1 MTTNKKFLS
10 FINTMTFKFQF
21 QDHYFKQAKKE
32 WYKARSA
39 FKLEEIQNKFHLFDK
54 QTKVIMDIGCAPGSR
69 IQYAV
74 NFMNKNNISDYKI
87 LGIDI
92 QDVNLNLP
100 GVTTYKAD
108 IQDVDHIK
116 EILAENH
123 IEKVDLIQSDMA
135 PNTMGVRDV
144 DAMRLFELLEYVKPI
159 IKNLLKPDGKFVIK
173 LFMGPGFEE
182 FIKEMKDIFG
192 GKHIKTLKPDAC
204 RKESKEIYVI
214 KF

>member
-1 MTTNKKFLS
+1 
-10 FINTMTFKFQF
+10 MTFKFNV

-54 QTKVIMDIGCAPGSR
+54 HTKTIMDIGCAPWSW
-69 IQYAV
+69 IQYVV
-74 NFMNKNNISDYKI
+74 NFMNKNHIADYKI

-100 GVTTYKAD
+100 GVKTYKAD

-116 EILAENH
+116 DILTENH
-123 IEKVDLIQSDMA
+123 IEKVDVIQCDMA
-135 PNTMGVRDV
+135 PNTMGVKDV

-182 FIKEMKDIFG
+182 FIKEMKDEFG

-214 KF
+214 RF

>member
-1 MTTNKKFLS
+1 
-10 FINTMTFKFQF
+10 
-21 QDHYFKQAKKE
+21 
-32 WYKARSA
+32 
-39 FKLEEIQNKFHLFDK
+39 
-54 QTKVIMDIGCAPGSR
+54 MDIGCAPGSR

-74 NFMNKNNISDYKI
+74 NVMKKNNISDYKI

-116 EILAENH
+116 EILAENK

-173 LFMGPGFEE
+173 LFM
-182 FIKEMKDIFG
+182 
-192 GKHIKTLKPDAC
+192 
-204 RKESKEIYVI
+204 
-214 KF
+214 

>member
-1 MTTNKKFLS
+1 MVKFE
-10 FINTMTFKFQF
+10 F
-21 QDHYFKQAKKE
+21 QDHYFKKAKKE

-39 FKLEEIQNKFHLFDK
+39 FKLEEIQKKFHLFDK
-54 QTKVIMDIGCAPGSR
+54 DTKTIMDIGCAPGSR

-74 NFMNKNNISDYKI
+74 NIMNRNHISDYKI

-100 GVTTYKAD
+100 GVKTYKAD

-123 IEKVDLIQSDMA
+123 MEKVDLIQSDMA
-135 PNTMGVRDV
+135 PNTIWVKDV
-144 DAMRLFELLEYVKPI
+144 EAMRLFELLDYVKPI
-159 IKNLLKPDGKFVIK
+159 LKNLLKPEGKFVIK
-173 LFMGPGFEE
+173 VFMGPGFEE
-182 FIKEMKDIFG
+182 FVKEMKDIFG

-204 RKESKEIYVI
+204 RKESKAIYVI
-214 KF
+214 KI

>member
-1 MTTNKKFLS
+1 MVKFE
-10 FINTMTFKFQF
+10 F
-21 QDHYFKQAKKE
+21 QDHYFKKAKKE
-32 WYKARSA
+32 GYKARSV

-54 QTKVIMDIGCAPGSR
+54 DTKTIMDIGCAPGSR

-74 NFMNKNNISDYKI
+74 NLMNKSHISDYKI

-92 QDVNLNLP
+92 QDVHLNLP
-100 GVTTYKAD
+100 GVVTYKAD

-135 PNTMGVRDV
+135 PNTIGVKDV

-159 IKNLLKPDGKFVIK
+159 LKNLLKPEGKFVIK
-173 LFMGPGFEE
+173 VFMGPGFEE
-182 FIKEMKDIFG
+182 FVKEMKDIF
-192 GKHIKTLKPDAC
+192 
-204 RKESKEIYVI
+204 
-214 KF
+214 

>member
-1 MTTNKKFLS
+1 MTAKFE
-10 FINTMTFKFQF
+10 F

-54 QTKVIMDIGCAPGSR
+54 QTKIVMDIGCAPGSW

-74 NFMNKNNISDYKI
+74 NFMNKNHIPDYKI

-100 GVTTYKAD
+100 WVKTYKAD

-204 RKESKEIYVI
+204 RKESKEIYII

>member
-1 MTTNKKFLS
+1 MVTTFD
-10 FINTMTFKFQF
+10 F
-21 QDHYFKQAKKE
+21 QDHYFKKAKKE
-32 WYKARSA
+32 GYKARSA

-54 QTKVIMDIGCAPGSR
+54 HTKTIMDIGCAPGSR

-74 NFMNKNNISDYKI
+74 NIMNKSHISDYKI

-100 GVTTYKAD
+100 GVITYKAD

-116 EILAENH
+116 EILAENK

-135 PNTMGVRDV
+135 PNTIGVKDV

-159 IKNLLKPDGKFVIK
+159 LKNLLKPEGKFVIK
-173 LFMGPGFEE
+173 VFMWPWFEE
-182 FIKEMKDIFG
+182 FVKEMKDMFG
-192 GKHIKTLKPDAC
+192 GKHIKTLKPAAC

-214 KF
+214 KI

>member
-1 MTTNKKFLS
+1 M
-10 FINTMTFKFQF
+10 FKFEF
-21 QDHYFKQAKKE
+21 QDYYFKKAKKE
-32 WYKARSA
+32 GYKARSA
-39 FKLEEIQNKFHLFDK
+39 FKLEEIQEKFHLFDK
-54 QTKVIMDIGCAPGSR
+54 QTKIIMDIGCAPGSR

-74 NFMNKNNISDYKI
+74 GQMKKNHISDYKI
-87 LGIDI
+87 FGIDI
-92 QDVNLNLP
+92 QDVNLNLH

-116 EILAENH
+116 EILTENK
-123 IEKVDLIQSDMA
+123 IQQVDLIQSDMA

-159 IKNLLKPDGKFVIK
+159 IKNFLKPDGKFVIK

-192 GKHIKTLKPDAC
+192 GKHIKTLKPAAC

-214 KF
+214 KI

>member
-1 MTTNKKFLS
+1 MTAKFE
-10 FINTMTFKFQF
+10 F

-54 QTKVIMDIGCAPGSR
+54 QTKIIMDIGCAPGSR

-74 NFMNKNNISDYKI
+74 NFMNKNKITDYKI

-92 QDVNLNLP
+92 QDANLNLP

-108 IQDVDHIK
+108 IQDVDRIQ

-159 IKNLLKPDGKFVIK
+159 IKNLLKPEGKFVIK
-173 LFMGPGFEE
+173 LFMGPGFEQ
-182 FIKEMKDIFG
+182 FIKEMKDTFG

-204 RKESKEIYVI
+204 RKESKEIYIV

>member
-1 MTTNKKFLS
+1 
-10 FINTMTFKFQF
+10 
-21 QDHYFKQAKKE
+21 
-32 WYKARSA
+32 
-39 FKLEEIQNKFHLFDK
+39 
-54 QTKVIMDIGCAPGSR
+54 MDIGCAPGSR

-74 NFMNKNNISDYKI
+74 NVMNKNKITDYKI
-87 LGIDI
+87 LGVDI
-92 QDVNLNLP
+92 QDVNINLP

-108 IQDVDHIK
+108 IQDVDRIK
-116 EILAENH
+116 EILAENN

-135 PNTMGVRDV
+135 PNTIGVKDV

-182 FIKEMKDIFG
+182 FIKEMKDTFG

-204 RKESKEIYVI
+204 RKESKEIYLV